1 MARRIVGQPYLGATP
16 NPAEATREAM
26 AAGRL
31 GAIPLVEMFYSLQGE
46 GLRTGSPTVFVRTAG
61 CNCDCWFCDTDF
73 RLRENLDVADIVGRV
88 QELGGG
94 CRWACLTGGEPT
106 IHDLAPLCDG
116 LHSRGWRLQIETN
129 GGLPRPDWRLDHI
142 TVSPKERQGQKLA
155 AWYLANATEFKYVV
169 DDGADLAYALGQL
182 CLHDKPSFLQPNALN
197 PDAVRLC
204 VDAVLANASRLR
216 LSLQTH
222 KLLEI
227 R

>member
-1 MARRIVGQPYLGATP
+1 MRGSPWRRAVP
-16 NPAEATREAM
+16 ATR
-26 AAGRL
+26 GR
-31 GAIPLVEMFYSLQGE
+31 GASSDHSRP
-46 GLRTGSPTVFVRTAG
+46 
-61 CNCDCWFCDTDF
+61 
-73 RLRENLDVADIVGRV
+73 VADNFDFIAGDDYSIADIACYPWIV
-88 QELGGG
+88 
-94 CRWACLTGGEPT
+94 P
-106 IHDLAPLCDG
+106 H
-116 LHSRGWRLQIETN
+116 
-129 GGLPRPDWRLDHI
+129 
-142 TVSPKERQGQKLA
+142 ERQGQKLA

-182 CLHDKPSFLQPNALN
+182 CLHDKPRFLQPNALN